1 MTTTQPIAGNQFFN
15 EVFNQAAQLPILQVG
30 EDLEIGTATANFLE
44 VVRTNVSLGLTP
56 STDPSNI
63 KNQLDGFGHILLA
76 QETAPTVALNTGWI
90 GGGTVTLEGASTDTS
105 GRFKVNAQFVPGP
118 ALPQMTL
125 TFNRP
130 FPDNTTPVVILTP
143 LNASAARVQSVREGW
158 YVTATPQ
165 KFTATLIGDST
176 QRIDE
181 GLISYYV
188 VCPTSHS

>member
-1 MTTTQPIAGNQFFN
+1 MTTTQPIAGNQFFK
-15 EVFNQAAQLPILQVG
+15 EVFNQAAQLPILQV

-76 QETAPTVALNTGWI
+76 QETAPTVALTDWTV
-90 GGGTVTLEGASTDTS
+90 GTTVVLEGGATDTS
-105 GRFKVNAQFVPGP
+105 GRVRISGTRRSSDAIC
-118 ALPQMTL
+118 TL

-130 FPDNTTPVVILTP
+130 FPNDTTPVVILTP
-143 LNASAARVQSVREGW
+143 LDKRVAEVESSDDGW

-165 KFTATLIGDST
+165 SFTVSVRGAFIVPPVDAVFLFA
-176 QRIDE
+176 
-181 GLISYYV
+181 YYV
-188 VCPTSHS
+188 VCPTLHS

>member
-15 EVFNQAAQLPILQVG
+15 EVFNQAAQLPILQV

-44 VVRTNVSLGLTP
+44 VVRTNVNLGLTP

-76 QETAPTVALNTGWI
+76 QETAPTVALNTEWNLPN
-90 GGGTVTLEGASTDTS
+90 TVGLEGSSTDTS
-105 GRFKVNAQFVPGP
+105 GRVIITGSRQNPG
-118 ALPQMTL
+118 AECTL

-143 LNASAARVQSVREGW
+143 LDKNVAAVESTREGW
-158 YVTATPQ
+158 HVTATPQ
-165 KFTATLIGDST
+165 GFTVSFKGGD
-176 QRIDE
+176 
-181 GLISYYV
+181 LALNAYLFAYYI
-188 VCPTSHS
+188 VCPTAHG